1 MPGMRSSFIHRQ
13 CPRFDGNRRV
23 LSRAEESLNLLQHKR
38 RQAKQP
44 DLQLPASRWPSSCRD
59 HSTITHKPSARSGN
73 RSSEA
78 LAANGTGTRNSSA
91 TGKDLE
97 IDRIARH
104 QRQVPR
110 GHHCPEESRRD
121 RDAHVQ
127 RPRPDRKMA
136 SAWPFVPT
144 LAIVVA
150 CSTPPPP
157 RRRRTLTRSGTRSV
171 CRRAAGQWWSANTSC
186 RASSIRCGSGSARV
200 VRRSRR
206 AGEVSPQMTPS
217 GIVIVM
223 SRRLSAAV
231 APWRWAQAAGERIQ
245 SGMPAGT
252 SNSGISTR
260 SLGAKASP

>member
-1 MPGMRSSFIHRQ
+1 MPAVGECVQ
-13 CPRFDGNRRV
+13 PT
-23 LSRAEESLNLLQHKR
+23 
-38 RQAKQP
+38 KQP

-59 HSTITHKPSARSGN
+59 RTTITHKPSARSGN

-157 RRRRTLTRSGTRSV
+157 RRRRTLTRSGTRSA